1 MKNFL
6 FSLLFIT
13 TFSNAQMFYRP
24 LPNFV
29 NSNSEKGTLS
39 LMASGNFSTYG
50 GQLSYN
56 ISNDY
61 QVFGMYFKSAG
72 EISTQNLFGD
82 NRFYDFNKSGY
93 SFGLVKSI
101 NKLNKQMG
109 IIVGFEMHENEFLQT
124 KTYYYNEYNDF
135 EFHQI
140 FGQFNYLFFK
150 TRSELGFSAKL
161 SFFKY
166 TKHLTNNE
174 LNFENLSTFTFSPTF
189 IYNYNL
195 TKDKKLKICTQ
206 TGLSTFLKPITAE
219 KRLSNNEFSS
229 YSSESQFHIGI
240 IFNVGLKY
248 DFLTIKN

>member
-1 MKNFL
+1 M
-6 FSLLFIT
+6 
-13 TFSNAQMFYRP
+13 
-24 LPNFV
+24 PNFV

-39 LMASGNFSTYG
+39 LMASGNFNTYG

-72 EISTQNLFGD
+72 ELSTQNLFGD
-82 NRFYDFNKSGY
+82 DRFYDFNKSGF
-93 SFGLVKSI
+93 SFGLGKSI
-101 NKLNKQMG
+101 NKFNKQMA
-109 IIVGFEMHENEFLQT
+109 IIAGFEMHENKSIET
-124 KTYYYNEYNDF
+124 KKDLYLTEYHNF
-135 EFHQI
+135 GFYQI
-140 FGQFNYLFFK
+140 YIQFNYLFFK
-150 TRSELGFSAKL
+150 THSELGFSAKL
-161 SFFKY
+161 SLFKY
-166 TKHLTNNE
+166 TNHLTNND

-219 KRLSNNEFSS
+219 KRFSNNEFSS

-248 DFLTIKN
+248 DFLTTKNNKP